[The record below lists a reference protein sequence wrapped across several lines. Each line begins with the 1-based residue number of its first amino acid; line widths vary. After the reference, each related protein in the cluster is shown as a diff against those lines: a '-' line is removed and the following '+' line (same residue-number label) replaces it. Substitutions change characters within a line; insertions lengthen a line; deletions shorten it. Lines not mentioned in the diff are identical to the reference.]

1 MRQNQLMVGDA
12 MQANLGF
19 VESQT
24 AYVEAGVYRT
34 RFPSIRYPGLI
45 PVDYSAP
52 EWIKTI
58 TYYSMDI
65 TGRADWIADRAS
77 DIPVV
82 GTRLAQDETAIHMA
96 GIGYD
101 YGLEEVNQAQM
112 LGMNLPGEKAA
123 AARLI
128 YERTVDNLAF
138 TGDTEKGWQ
147 GLYNSSAVTAIS
159 AATGDWGGGTTT
171 EDQLLA
177 DVNELL
183 GGVYTATNEIAMAD
197 TLILPSTKLQYI
209 ASTRLGDGNG
219 ALTILQFLQ
228 QANVYTAETGNQLT
242 IRGARGL
249 NTAGAGGTA
258 RMVAYR
264 RSPEVL
270 KMHIPMRHRFLPVQI
285 VGLTFKVP
293 GIFRLG
299 PLDIRLPK
307 EVCYSDG
314 I

>member
-1 MRQNQLMVGDA
+1 MNNNQLMVGDA

-34 RFPSIRYPGLI
+34 RFPAIRYPGLI

-65 TGRADWIADRAS
+65 SGRADWIGDRAS

-82 GTRLAQDETAIHMA
+82 GTRLAQDETAIQMA

-101 YGLEEVNQAQM
+101 YGLEEVNQALM

-138 TGDTEKGWQ
+138 TGDTEKGWK
-147 GLYNSSAVTAIS
+147 GLYNSTAVTAIS
-159 AATGDWGGGTTT
+159 ATNGDWDLSTTT
-171 EDQLLA
+171 EDQILA

-197 TLILPSTKLQYI
+197 TLLLPSLKLQKI

-228 QANVYTAETGNQLT
+228 QANVYTAETGNPLR

-249 NTAGAGGTA
+249 NTAGAGATS

-264 RSPEVL
+264 NSPEVL

-285 VGLTFKVP
+285 VGLTYKVP

-307 EVCYSDG
+307 EVRYSDG

>member
-1 MRQNQLMVGDA
+1 MFQQNQLQIGDA

-24 AYVEAGVYRT
+24 AHVEAGVYRT
-34 RFPSIRYPGLI
+34 RFPGIRYPGLI

-65 TGRADWIADRAS
+65 SGRADWIADRSS

-82 GTRLAQDETAIHMA
+82 GTRLAQDETAIQMA

-128 YERTVDNLAF
+128 YERTVDNIAF
-138 TGDTEKGWQ
+138 TGDTEKGWK
-147 GLYNSSAVTAIS
+147 GLYNNTSVTAV
-159 AATGDWGGGTTT
+159 AAGFDWDTAT
-171 EDQLLA
+171 EDQILQT
-177 DVNELL
+177 VNELL
-183 GGVYTATNEIAMAD
+183 GGVFTATNEIAMAD
-197 TLILPSTKLQYI
+197 TLLLPSLKLQQI
-209 ASTRLGDGNG
+209 ASKRLGDGNG
-219 ALTILQFLQ
+219 SLTILQFLQ
-228 QANVYTAETGNQLT
+228 QANVYTAETGQQLR

-264 RSPEVL
+264 NSPEVL
-270 KMHIPMRHRFLPVQI
+270 KMHIPMRHRFLPVQV
-285 VGLTFKVP
+285 VGLTYKVP

-307 EVCYSDG
+307 EVRYSDG

>member
-1 MRQNQLMVGDA
+1 MNSNQLMVGDA

-24 AYVEAGVYRT
+24 AYIEAGVYRT
-34 RFPSIRYPGLI
+34 RFPAIRYPGLI

-65 TGRADWIADRAS
+65 TGKADWIADRAS

-82 GTRLAQDETAIHMA
+82 GTRLAQDETAVYMA

-112 LGMNLPGEKAA
+112 LGMNLAGEKAS
-123 AARLI
+123 AARLV
-128 YERTVDNLAF
+128 YERTVDNLLF
-138 TGDTEKGWQ
+138 LGDAEKGWK
-147 GLYNSSAVTAIS
+147 GLLNSTAVTAIS
-159 AATGDWGGGTTT
+159 AANGAWTGGVTT
-171 EDQLLA
+171 EDEMLA
-177 DVNELL
+177 DINEVLS
-183 GGVYTATNEIAMAD
+183 GIWTATGEIAMGD
-197 TLILPSTKLQYI
+197 TLLMP
-209 ASTRLGDGNG
+209 STRLQHIASSRLGDTGETV
-219 ALTILQFLQ
+219 LSFIQR
-228 QANVYTAETGNQLT
+228 ANVYTAETGRPLT
-242 IRGARGL
+242 IRGMRGL
-249 NTAGAGGTA
+249 ETAGAGGTA

-264 RSPEVL
+264 NSSEVL
-270 KMHIPMRHRFLPVQI
+270 KAHIPMRHRFLPVQI
-285 VGLTFKVP
+285 QGLTFKVP

-307 EVCYSDG
+307 EVRYSDG

>member
-1 MRQNQLMVGDA
+1 MNGNQLMVGDA

-34 RFPSIRYPGLI
+34 RFPAIRYPGLI

-65 TGRADWIADRAS
+65 AGKADWIGDRAS

-82 GTRLAQDETAIHMA
+82 GTSLAKDETAIQMA

-101 YGLEEVNQAQM
+101 YGLEEVNQALM

-128 YERTVDNLAF
+128 YERTVDNIMF
-138 TGDTEKGWQ
+138 SGDTEKGWE

-171 EDQLLA
+171 EDQILA

-197 TLILPSTKLQYI
+197 TLLLPSLKLQYI
-209 ASTRLGDGNG
+209 ASKRLGDGNG
-219 ALTILQFLQ
+219 SLTILQFLQ

-249 NTAGAGGTA
+249 NTAGAGTTA

-270 KMHIPMRHRFLPVQI
+270 KAHIPMRHRFLPVQV
-285 VGLTFKVP
+285 VGLTYKVP

-307 EVCYSDG
+307 EVRYSDG

>member
-1 MRQNQLMVGDA
+1 MNNNQLMVGDA

-34 RFPSIRYPGLI
+34 RFPAIRYPGLI

-65 TGRADWIADRAS
+65 TGKADWIGDRAS

-82 GTRLAQDETAIHMA
+82 GTSLAQDETAVQMA

-101 YGLEEVNQAQM
+101 YGLEEVNQALM

-128 YERTVDNLAF
+128 YERTVDNIMF
-138 TGDTEKGWQ
+138 TGDAEKGWK
-147 GLYNSSAVTAIS
+147 GLYNNASVTAIS
-159 AATGDWGGGTTT
+159 ATTGDWATAT
-171 EDQLLA
+171 EDEILA

-183 GGVYTATNEIAMAD
+183 GGIYTATNEIAMAD
-197 TLILPSTKLQYI
+197 TLLLPSLKLQYI
-209 ASTRLGDGNG
+209 ASKRLGDGNG

-249 NTAGAGGTA
+249 NTAGAGSTA

-270 KMHIPMRHRFLPVQI
+270 KAHIPMRHRFLPVQV
-285 VGLTFKVP
+285 VGLTYKVP

-307 EVCYSDG
+307 EVRYSDG

>member
-1 MRQNQLMVGDA
+1 MNNNQLMVGDA

-24 AYVEAGVYRT
+24 AYIEAGVYRT
-34 RFPSIRYPGLI
+34 RFPAVRYPGLI

-65 TGRADWIADRAS
+65 TGKADWIGDRAS

-82 GTRLAQDETAIHMA
+82 GTRLDQDETAVYMA

-101 YGLEEVNQAQM
+101 YGLEEVNQALM

-123 AARLI
+123 AARLV
-128 YERTVDNLAF
+128 YERTVDNMLF
-138 TGDTEKGWQ
+138 SGDTEKGWK
-147 GLYNSSAVTAIS
+147 GLYNHASVTAIS
-159 AATGDWGGGTTT
+159 ATTGDWATAT
-171 EDQLLA
+171 EDQILA

-183 GGVYTATNEIAMAD
+183 GGIYTATNEIAMGD
-197 TLILPSTKLQYI
+197 TLLLPSLKLQYI
-209 ASTRLGDGNG
+209 ASKRLGDGNG
-219 ALTILQFLQ
+219 SLTILQFLQ

-249 NTAGAGGTA
+249 NTAGAGNTA

-270 KMHIPMRHRFLPVQI
+270 KAHIPMRHRFLPVQ
-285 VGLTFKVP
+285 VQGLTYKVP

-307 EVCYSDG
+307 EVRYSDG

>member
-1 MRQNQLMVGDA
+1 MFQQNQLQIGDA

-34 RFPSIRYPGLI
+34 RFPAIRYPGLI

-52 EWIKTI
+52 EWIKTV
-58 TYYSMDI
+58 TYYSMNV
-65 TGRADWIADRAS
+65 TGKADWIADRAS

-82 GTRLAQDETAIHMA
+82 GTQLAQDETAIQMA

-101 YGLEEVNQAQM
+101 YGLEEVNQALM
-112 LGMNLPGEKAA
+112 LGMNLSGEKAA
-123 AARLI
+123 AARMI
-128 YERTVDNLAF
+128 YERTVDNIAF
-138 TGDTEKGWQ
+138 SGDTEKGWK
-147 GLYNSSAVTAIS
+147 GLFNNASVTAI
-159 AATGDWGGGTTT
+159 AASTGAWATAT
-171 EDQLLA
+171 EDQILA

-183 GGVYTATNEIAMAD
+183 SGVYTATNEIAMAD
-197 TLILPSTKLQYI
+197 TLLLPSLKLQYI
-209 ASTRLGDGNG
+209 ASKRLGDGNG
-219 ALTILQFLQ
+219 TLTILEFLQ
-228 QANVYTAETGNQLT
+228 RANVFTAETGQQLR
-242 IRGARGL
+242 IRGMRGL

-264 RSPEVL
+264 NSPEVL
-270 KMHIPMRHRFLPVQI
+270 KMHIPMRHRFLPVQV
-285 VGLTFKVP
+285 VGLTYKVP

-307 EVCYSDG
+307 EVRYSDG

>member
-1 MRQNQLMVGDA
+1 MFGQNQQLMVGDA

-24 AYVEAGVYRT
+24 AYIEAGVYRT
-34 RFPSIRYPGLI
+34 RFPAIRYPGLI

-52 EWIKTI
+52 EWIKTV

-65 TGRADWIADRAS
+65 TGKADWISDRAS

-82 GTRLAQDETAIHMA
+82 GTRLAQDETAIQMA

-101 YGLEEVNQAQM
+101 YGLEEVNQAAM

-128 YERTVDNLAF
+128 YERTVDNIAF
-138 TGDTEKGWQ
+138 SGDVEKGWK
-147 GLYNSSAVTAIS
+147 GLYNNASVTAI
-159 AATGDWGGGTTT
+159 AATTGDWATAT
-171 EDQLLA
+171 EDEILA

-183 GGVYTATNEIAMAD
+183 SGIYTATSEIAMAD
-197 TLILPSTKLQYI
+197 TLLLPSLKLQYI
-209 ASTRLGDGNG
+209 ASKRLGDGNG
-219 ALTILQFLQ
+219 TLTILEFLQ
-228 QANVYTAETGNQLT
+228 RANVLTAETGQQLR

-249 NTAGAGGTA
+249 NTAGAGSTA

-264 RSPEVL
+264 NSSEVL

-285 VGLTFKVP
+285 DGLTYKVP

-307 EVCYSDG
+307 EVRYSDG

>member
-1 MRQNQLMVGDA
+1 
-12 MQANLGF
+12 
-19 VESQT
+19 
-24 AYVEAGVYRT
+24 
-34 RFPSIRYPGLI
+34 
-45 PVDYSAP
+45 VDYSAP

-65 TGRADWIADRAS
+65 TGKADWIGDRAS

-82 GTRLAQDETAIHMA
+82 GTTLGQDETAIQMA

-101 YGLEEVNQAQM
+101 YGIEEINQAQM
-112 LGMNLPGEKAA
+112 LGVNLTGEKAA

-128 YERTVDNLAF
+128 YERTVDNIMF
-138 TGDTEKGWQ
+138 TGDTEKGWK
-147 GLYNSSAVTAIS
+147 GLYNSTAVTAIS
-159 AATGDWGGGTTT
+159 ASTGDWATAT
-171 EDQLLA
+171 EDEILG

-197 TLILPSTKLQYI
+197 TLLLPSTKLQYI
-209 ASTRLGDGNG
+209 ASRRLGDGNG
-219 ALTILQFLQ
+219 SLTILQFMQ
-228 QANVYTAETGNQLT
+228 TANVYTAETGNQLT

-249 NTAGAGGTA
+249 NGAGAGSTA

-270 KMHIPMRHRFLPVQI
+270 KAHIPMRHRFLPVQI
-285 VGLTFKVP
+285 QGLTYKVP

-307 EVCYSDG
+307 EVRYSDG

>member
-1 MRQNQLMVGDA
+1 MNNNQLQIGDA
-12 MQANLGF
+12 MQANMGF

-24 AYVEAGVYRT
+24 AYIEAGVYRA
-34 RFPSIRYPGLI
+34 RFPAIRYPGLI

-65 TGRADWIADRAS
+65 AGRADWIADRAS

-82 GTRLAQDETAIHMA
+82 GTTMNRDETAVAMA

-101 YGLEEVNQAQM
+101 YGLEEVNQAIM
-112 LGMNLPGEKAA
+112 LGMNLPGEKAS

-147 GLYNSSAVTAIS
+147 GLYNSSAVTAIG
-159 AATGDWGGGTTT
+159 AATGDWDTAT
-171 EDQLLA
+171 EDQILA

-183 GGVYTATNEIAMAD
+183 GGIYTGTNEIAMGD
-197 TLILPSTKLQYI
+197 TLLLPSLKLQKI

-219 ALTILQFLQ
+219 AMTILQFLQ

-249 NTAGAGGTA
+249 NTAGVGATS

-307 EVCYSDG
+307 EVRYSDG
-314 I
+314 V

>member
-1 MRQNQLMVGDA
+1 MNSNQLMVGDA

-24 AYVEAGVYRT
+24 AYVEAGVYRA
-34 RFPSIRYPGLI
+34 RYPAIRYPGLI

-65 TGRADWIADRAS
+65 TGKADWIADRAS

-101 YGLEEVNQAQM
+101 YGLEEVNQALM

-128 YERTVDNLAF
+128 YERTVDNMLF
-138 TGDTEKGWQ
+138 TGDTEKGWK
-147 GLYNSSAVTAIS
+147 GLINSTAVTAIS
-159 AATGDWGGGTTT
+159 AANGAWTGGVTT
-171 EDQLLA
+171 EDEMLA
-177 DVNELL
+177 DINEVLS
-183 GGVYTATNEIAMAD
+183 GIWTATSEIAMGD
-197 TLILPSTKLQYI
+197 TLLMPSTRLQKI
-209 ASTRLGDGNG
+209 ASTRLGDTGETV
-219 ALTILQFLQ
+219 LSFIQR
-228 QANVYTAETGNQLT
+228 ANVYTAETGQPLT
-242 IRGARGL
+242 IRGIRSL
-249 NTAGAGGTA
+249 ETAGAGGTA

-270 KMHIPMRHRFLPVQI
+270 KAHIPMRHRFLPVQI
-285 VGLTFKVP
+285 HGLTYKVP

-307 EVCYSDG
+307 EVRYSDG

>member
-1 MRQNQLMVGDA
+1 MNGNQLMVGDA

-24 AYVEAGVYRT
+24 AYVEAGVYRA
-34 RFPSIRYPGLI
+34 RYPGIRYPGLI

-58 TYYSMDI
+58 TYYSMDVA
-65 TGRADWIADRAS
+65 GRADWIGDRAS

-82 GTRLAQDETAIHMA
+82 GTNMAQHESAILMA

-101 YGLEEVNQAQM
+101 YGLEEVNQAIM

-123 AARLI
+123 AARSI

-138 TGDTEKGWQ
+138 GGDTEKGWQ
-147 GLYNSSAVTAIS
+147 GLYNNTSVTAIS
-159 AATGDWGGGTTT
+159 ATTGDWATAT
-171 EDQLLA
+171 EDQMLA

-197 TLILPSTKLQYI
+197 TLLLPSLKLQQI
-209 ASTRLGDGNG
+209 ASKRLGDGNG
-219 ALTILQFLQ
+219 SLTVLQFLQ

-249 NTAGAGGTA
+249 NAAGAAGTS

-307 EVCYSDG
+307 EVRYSDG